1 MLSGKVMGI
10 ALIFVSITILSFS
23 GISTAQSSQQHVL
36 IINLNEEIDPG
47 SATMISDALSNINQQ
62 NTKAVIINMNT
73 PGGLLGCMLQIVS
86 SINATQKAGI
96 PVYTY
101 IGADSIGASA
111 GSYIAMATT
120 QIWMG
125 PGSEIGPSTPIVVGG
140 SSLQEN
146 HTEAA
151 MEALMTGLAEA
162 HGRNVT
168 AAAIMVYDDQAYNTQ
183 QAYDIGLINGISPN
197 LSAFMTQMGLS
208 DYPTGTVNENP
219 YDQFLSFMS
228 NSIVDG
234 LFITFGS
241 LAILLDI
248 YHRTVIMTALGV
260 ILIGLGLF
268 GAQLIG
274 SSVVGIVFLLLG
286 SALMFLEIKTQHGIA
301 LLGGLAIDMVGT
313 ILIAAPYISANSSA
327 YPSNPIGTTDYVI
340 IGIVLFLGVVLAYYL
355 HKLGSSLKRKPE
367 TGWESLVSSKGTAVT
382 TINPTGWVSIDGQR
396 WKAIS
401 EKGVEIKNGS
411 SIVVIGISGLV
422 LTVKEDK
429 EDISEQGK

>member
-1 MLSGKVMGI
+1 MG
-10 ALIFVSITILSFS
+10 
-23 GISTAQSSQQHVL
+23 
-36 IINLNEEIDPG
+36 N
-47 SATMISDALSNINQQ
+47 
-62 NTKAVIINMNT
+62 
-73 PGGLLGCMLQIVS
+73 
-86 SINATQKAGI
+86 
-96 PVYTY
+96 
-101 IGADSIGASA
+101 
-111 GSYIAMATT
+111 
-120 QIWMG
+120 
-125 PGSEIGPSTPIVVGG
+125 GSEIGPSTPIVVGG

-197 LSAFMTQMGLS
+197 LSAFMNKMGLS
-208 DYPTGTVNENP
+208 GYPTGTVNENL
-219 YDQFLSFMS
+219 YEQFLSFMS

-301 LLGGLAIDMVGT
+301 LLGGIAIDMVGT

-382 TINPTGWVSIDGQR
+382 TLNPAGWVSIDGQR

-411 SIVVIGISGLV
+411 SITVIGISGLV

-429 EDISEQGK
+429 GDGIKQGQ

>member
-1 MLSGKVMGI
+1 MKSLKLLGI
-10 ALIFVSITILSFS
+10 LLILISMFLVSFS
-23 GISTAQSSQQHVL
+23 GVSSAQTQHVL
-36 IINLNEEIDPG
+36 IINLNEQIDPG
-47 SATMISDALSNINQQ
+47 SATMVSDALNSINNQT
-62 NTKAVIINMNT
+62 TKAVVINMNT
-73 PGGLLGCMLQIVS
+73 PGGLLGCMLQIVQA
-86 SINATQKAGI
+86 INATEGKNI

-101 IGADSIGASA
+101 IAADSIGASA

-151 MEALMTGLAEA
+151 MEALMTGLAGA

-168 AAAIMVYDDQAYNTQ
+168 AAAIMVYNDQAYNAA
-183 QAYDIGLINGISPN
+183 QAKSINLINGIALN
-197 LSAFMTQMGLS
+197 LSAFLKIMNLNG
-208 DYPTGTVNENP
+208 YPQGVVNENL
-219 YDQFLSFMS
+219 YEQFLSFMS
-228 NSIVDG
+228 NSLIDG

-241 LAILLDI
+241 LAILIDI
-248 YHRTVIMTALGV
+248 YHRTVFMTALGV

-274 SSVVGIVFLLLG
+274 SSVIGIVFLLLG

-301 LLGGLAIDMVGT
+301 LLGGLAIDMIGT

-327 YPSNPIGTTDYVI
+327 YPSNPIGTQDYII
-340 IGIVLFLGVVLAYYL
+340 IGAVLFLGVVLAYYL
-355 HKLGSSLKRKPE
+355 HKLGSSLKRRPE
-367 TGWESLVSSKGTAVT
+367 TGWESIVSKDGIAESTL
-382 TINPTGWVSIDGQR
+382 NPSGWVSIEGQK

-401 EKGVEIKNGS
+401 EKDVEIKKGS
-411 SIVVIGISGLV
+411 PIIVLGISGLV
-422 LTVKEDK
+422 LTVREKTSDEN
-429 EDISEQGK
+429 